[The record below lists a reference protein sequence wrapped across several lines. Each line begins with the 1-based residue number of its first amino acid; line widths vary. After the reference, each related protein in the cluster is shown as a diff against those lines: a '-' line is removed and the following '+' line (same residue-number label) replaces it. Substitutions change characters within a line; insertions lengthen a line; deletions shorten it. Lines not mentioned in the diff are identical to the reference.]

1 MNIQELKNI
10 LDKENAKIIIIE
22 DGVPILVV
30 SRFEKTQET
39 LPLDNHQDIDDT
51 QNTELLTQEEVSN
64 EELTV
69 EDLPF

>member
-22 DGVPILVV
+22 DGVPIMVV